1 MPSEAKVG
9 VFFVIAI
16 LLVGTIA
23 VYLGDFWSRYTSY
36 SVTAFFRDAQG
47 LPSGAEIRLSGVR
60 IGKVISVTLVDDP
73 SFLGRPAAVQMGV
86 RRGYR
91 IYRTDSFLIQQG
103 ALLGDKYVEV
113 RRVVAKPKEPLGPGS
128 KVAGQEAASM
138 ESLTEEARSL
148 VREAK
153 SAVRAVQAAMVASFN
168 QQAIQTILN
177 NVMRA
182 TSKADAVAAQAL
194 QLAIYLRQSA
204 AETAPQVAAMAKNLA
219 HASESVRQTA
229 KLIEGTLATS
239 PLPGELAQASAN
251 VRQATGDF
259 AAISQNMAAV
269 FADPG
274 TRSKLEG
281 LLANL
286 HQSSVDLSK
295 TMARVEALMADE
307 QIATDVRATVSKLR
321 ESAESLADLTA
332 HVEQVMTDPELTQDV
347 RATVKSARVA
357 AESGAAAAAKA
368 DASLD
373 RVDRTMDRLSE
384 ATRAFRP
391 TDARSRASLTGSTGS
406 GLRFDWDLDLQYGKH
421 HNDFWRVGVHDIGD
435 AERLDLQRSFPL
447 GTGARGRVGV
457 FANKLGVGYDFWQ
470 DRRLGVEAELWDPNE
485 LRLDVRG
492 VYEVAPRAD
501 LLFGL
506 ESIGEG
512 TDPFV
517 GLRYR
522 PSR

>member
-36 SVTAFFRDAQG
+36 SVTVFFKDAQG
-47 LPSGAEIRLSGVR
+47 LLAGAEVRLSGVR
-60 IGKVISVTLVDDP
+60 IGKVLSVTLVDDP
-73 SFLGRPAAVQMGV
+73 AFLGRPAAVQMGIG
-86 RRGYR
+86 RGYR
-91 IYRTDSFLIQQG
+91 IYRTDNFLIQQG

-113 RRVVAKPKEPLGPGS
+113 RRTIAKPREALDAGA
-128 KVAGQEAASM
+128 KVAGQESASM
-138 ESLTEEARSL
+138 ESLAEEARGL
-148 VREAK
+148 VREATV
-153 SAVRAVQAAMVASFN
+153 AVRAVQAAVVSTLN
-168 QQAIQTILN
+168 QQAIRGILD
-177 NVMRA
+177 NVLRA

-204 AETAPQVAAMAKNLA
+204 AQTAPEVAAMAKNLA
-219 HASESVRQTA
+219 RASESVQRTA
-229 KLIEGTLATS
+229 QLVEATIATS
-239 PLPGELAQASAN
+239 PLPGELAQAGAN
-251 VRQATGDF
+251 VRQATEDF
-259 AAISQNMAAV
+259 AAISQNLAAV
-269 FADPG
+269 FADPQ
-274 TRSKLEG
+274 TRNKLDS

-295 TMARVEALMADE
+295 TMARVEALLADQQLE
-307 QIATDVRATVSKLR
+307 ADVRATVSKLR
-321 ESAESLADLTA
+321 ESAESLARLTA
-332 HVEQVMTDPELTQDV
+332 HTEELLTDPELTEDI
-347 RATVKSARVA
+347 RGTIKSARVA

-391 TDARSRASLTGSTGS
+391 VEARSRATLSGNTGS
-406 GLRFDWDLDLQYGKH
+406 GLRFDWDLDLQYGSDR
-421 HNDFWRVGVHDIGD
+421 NDFWRVGAHDIGD

-447 GTGARGRVGV
+447 GTGARGRVGI

-470 DRRLGVEAELWDPNE
+470 DRRLGIEAELWDPDDP
-485 LRLDVRG
+485 RLDLRG
-492 VYEVAPRAD
+492 VYQVTPKAD

-506 ESIGEG
+506 EGIGAG